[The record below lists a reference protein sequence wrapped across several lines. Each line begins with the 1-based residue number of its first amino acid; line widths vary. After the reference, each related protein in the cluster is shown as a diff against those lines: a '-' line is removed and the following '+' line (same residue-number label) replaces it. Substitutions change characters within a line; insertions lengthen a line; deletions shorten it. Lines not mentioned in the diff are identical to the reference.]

1 MKNLLI
7 LAFAGLGERHNV
19 GAPTFWKTVEGFIA
33 AGWKVWIVDVGTKE
47 DTPLG
52 ERDYGDGLYII
63 RFNPPFLKET
73 RIREIGCFFSLA
85 NTVWIT
91 RKLRSEA
98 ERLIGEKGLTGENTV
113 VYAQEVYSVC
123 AAKKISEKY
132 HMPIVT
138 RFYGTVM
145 CDKPYSMYLRIRDY
159 PHFQALRTEADV
171 VIMTNDGTK
180 GNEVLKRVHNPSKKQ
195 FFWRNGVDYPKGTDI
210 IPAEMQERLKG
221 KPMIMTL
228 CRLNLWKHVDR
239 AISALPAV
247 LKTCPDTMLVVCGYG
262 PEREK
267 LETQAR
273 EANVAEHVIFTGKI
287 EHELA
292 FAYMKETDVFLSL
305 YDLSNLGNP
314 LFEAMRCGKPII
326 TLDVGATNTVV
337 EDGVNGVLLPA
348 DGLSRLPEEICCLL
362 SDEDERKR
370 LGEGAK
376 RFADENFW
384 TWDERIAAEIREVT
398 ALLPPERD

>member
-1 MKNLLI
+1 
-7 LAFAGLGERHNV
+7 
-19 GAPTFWKTVEGFIA
+19 
-33 AGWKVWIVDVGTKE
+33 
-47 DTPLG
+47 
-52 ERDYGDGLYII
+52 
-63 RFNPPFLKET
+63 
-73 RIREIGCFFSLA
+73 
-85 NTVWIT
+85 
-91 RKLRSEA
+91 
-98 ERLIGEKGLTGENTV
+98 
-113 VYAQEVYSVC
+113 
-123 AAKKISEKY
+123 
-132 HMPIVT
+132 
-138 RFYGTVM
+138 
-145 CDKPYSMYLRIRDY
+145 
-159 PHFQALRTEADV
+159 
-171 VIMTNDGTK
+171 
-180 GNEVLKRVHNPSKKQ
+180 
-195 FFWRNGVDYPKGTDI
+195 
-210 IPAEMQERLKG
+210 
-221 KPMIMTL
+221 MIMTL

-376 RFADENFW
+376 RFTDENFW